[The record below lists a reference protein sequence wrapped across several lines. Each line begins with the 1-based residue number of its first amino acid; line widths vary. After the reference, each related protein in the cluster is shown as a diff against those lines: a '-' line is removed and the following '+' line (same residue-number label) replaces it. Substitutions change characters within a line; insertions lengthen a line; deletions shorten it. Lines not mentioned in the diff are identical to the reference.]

1 MITEQFKNDLL
12 KLGIKKGDSVMIHCS
27 YKAMGTEISP
37 EEIFSCLKDVLGEEG
52 TLILPAFSYDTV
64 NYDNPVFDREKTPSC
79 VGFLPEFFRTQVD
92 GVARSMHA
100 THSCSVWGKNAEYL
114 IGNHDKDI
122 TPVGENS
129 PLRKLPEL
137 DGKILILGS
146 HPDHNTALHGVEEL
160 GDAPYIFDKSKSI
173 EYILKDGE
181 TEIRQTALRHDFHKK
196 DCYYAQKYA
205 RIIDILSKEDYTF
218 GKVLKAD
225 CYLMS
230 AKAVWEKGVEKLKE
244 NPYFFVDKV
253 NI

>member
-1 MITEQFKNDLL
+1 MITDQFKKDLVA
-12 KLGIKKGDSVMIHCS
+12 LGVKKGDSVMIHCS

-37 EEIFSCLKDVLGEEG
+37 FEIFDCLKEILGEEG

-64 NYDNPVFDREKTPSC
+64 DYKNLIFDRENTPSC
-79 VGFLPEFFRTQVD
+79 IGFLPEFFRTQVD
-92 GVARSMHA
+92 GVVRSIHA
-100 THSCSVWGKNAEYL
+100 THSCCVCGKNAEYL
-114 IGNHDKDI
+114 IRNHDKDI

-181 TEIRQTALRHDFHKK
+181 TEIHQKALRHDFYKK

-205 RIIDILSKEDYTF
+205 RIIDVLSKEDYTF

-230 AKAVWEKGVEKLKE
+230 AKAVWQKGVEKLKE
-244 NPYFFVDKV
+244 DPYFFVDKV
-253 NI
+253 NL